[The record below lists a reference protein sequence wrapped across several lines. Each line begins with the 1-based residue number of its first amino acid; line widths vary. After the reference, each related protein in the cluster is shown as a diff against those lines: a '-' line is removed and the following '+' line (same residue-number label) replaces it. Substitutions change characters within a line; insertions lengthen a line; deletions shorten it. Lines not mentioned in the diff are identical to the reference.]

1 MKKMKRIV
9 LISCGSQKLDKKTKA
24 EDLYTSTLFKL
35 NLQFAKKQKPDEIFI
50 LSAKHGLLG
59 LNDGI
64 EPYDVTLKNMP
75 AKDRKSWA
83 DGVLKQ
89 LNNRFSLKNDYF
101 IILAGSLYRQFL
113 LPELYSYEIPLEGM
127 PIGKQLRYLKRKL
140 NDG

>member
-1 MKKMKRIV
+1 MKKKRIV

-24 EDLYTSTLFKL
+24 ENLYTGTLFKL
-35 NLQFAKKQKPDEIFI
+35 SLQFAKKQKHDEIFI

-59 LNDGI
+59 LNDEI
-64 EPYDVTLKNMP
+64 EPYDVTLNNMP
-75 AKDRKSWA
+75 EKDRKSWA

-89 LNNRFSLKNDYF
+89 LNNKFSLKNDHF

-127 PIGKQLRYLKRKL
+127 SIGKQLRCLKRKL